1 MDAREKEK
9 EKLENNFLFSMIG
22 ENLISK
28 ISCER
33 NSVISACRPFLPD
46 AFISFLFT
54 SRALI
59 VQLVAHL
66 YLYFN
71 FFKYE
76 AWLKEGGEGEEEKKI
91 RGRDSRKGKAHGG
104 TVTRLLR
111 CPGEIAMVIPSSLSE
126 SSLKQKL
133 TFDPSTRNAKAG
145 KRFPCLLYNFRI
157 FAHIPFTRLGKI
169 NRKCGTKEVY

>member
-76 AWLKEGGEGEEEKKI
+76 AWLKEGGEGEEEKKNK
-91 RGRDSRKGKAHGG
+91 RQG
-104 TVTRLLR
+104 
-111 CPGEIAMVIPSSLSE
+111 LSE
-126 SSLKQKL
+126 GE
-133 TFDPSTRNAKAG
+133 STRWHSYKT
-145 KRFPCLLYNFRI
+145 
-157 FAHIPFTRLGKI
+157 FTLPRGNCHGNSILSVREFSKTKI
-169 NRKCGTKEVY
+169 NIRPIYQKCKGRETFPVLTLQFSHIRAYSFHASWKNK